1 MEDPSPALTP
11 RLGVYLM
18 QASGRSPALAA
29 GSGSRPMAGV
39 LSLAEFFSEENVR
52 RITSQAE
59 AAAHT

>member
-1 MEDPSPALTP
+1 
-11 RLGVYLM
+11 M

-39 LSLAEFFSEENVR
+39 LSLAEFSSEENVR